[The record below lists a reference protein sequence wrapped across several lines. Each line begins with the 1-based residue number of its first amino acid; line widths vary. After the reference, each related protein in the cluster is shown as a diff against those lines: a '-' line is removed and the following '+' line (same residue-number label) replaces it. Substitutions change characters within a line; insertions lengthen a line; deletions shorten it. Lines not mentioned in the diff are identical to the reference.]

1 MLRNYE
7 TMYIIKP
14 QLEEEAIDAVVKKFD
29 DHIVKNGGVVEKIEK
44 KGKKRLAYEVKDHRD
59 GFYVLMNFQLDPGQ
73 ITELDRAFKLSDE
86 VIRHIVVRNEG

>member
-1 MLRNYE
+1 MRNYE

>member
-7 TMYIIKP
+7 TMYIIRP